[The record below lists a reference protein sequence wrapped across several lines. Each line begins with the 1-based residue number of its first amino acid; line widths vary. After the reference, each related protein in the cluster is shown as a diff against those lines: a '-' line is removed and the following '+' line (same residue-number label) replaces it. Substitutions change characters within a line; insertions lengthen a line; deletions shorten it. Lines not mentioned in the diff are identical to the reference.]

1 MAEIIPAILPK
12 NFEDLKNKVGA
23 MRGLVPIVQIDLCD
37 GKFVPTVTWPFHE
50 KDAQSL
56 DDILNEREGMPYWD
70 EINFELDLMVSDAI
84 ENFSNYLSMGARRVV
99 FHIEAVGDVVEFKEF
114 LEGIDLYVREGV
126 DMGIAINNDTALE
139 TIFPIISNI
148 DFVQVMGI
156 KHIGMQG
163 ADFDERVLER
173 ISELK
178 NKFPEL
184 VVSVDGSVNEETA
197 PRLLLA
203 GAGRL
208 VVGSAIWQSD
218 DIIGEIYKFKDM

>member
-12 NFEDLKNKVGA
+12 NFEDLKNKVGV

>member
-37 GKFVPTVTWPFHE
+37 GKFVPTMTWPFHE
-50 KDAQSL
+50 KDMQSL

-70 EINFELDLMVSDAI
+70 EINFELDLMVSDAV

-99 FHIEAVGDVVEFKEF
+99 FHIEAVGDLVEFKEF

-126 DMGIAINNDTALE
+126 DMGVAINNDTPLE
-139 TIFPIISNI
+139 TIFPIISNV
-148 DFVQVMGI
+148 DFVLVMGI
-156 KHIGMQG
+156 KNIGVQG
-163 ADFDERVLER
+163 ADFDERALER

-178 NKFPEL
+178 DKFPEL

-197 PRLLLA
+197 PRLLAA